1 MILDSNRSGVD
12 FLDSKHVRGSWRG
25 EEIEEVVST
34 RRKERKGKRRNGVGQ
49 SSPPRSVGFS
59 REGRKRR
66 VLPYFAPNGRFI
78 EEERRET
85 ERGIERENLTRDA

>member
-12 FLDSKHVRGSWRG
+12 FLDSKHVRGSRRG
-25 EEIEEVVST
+25 EEVEEVVST
-34 RRKERKGKRRNGVGQ
+34 RRKERRNGVGQ